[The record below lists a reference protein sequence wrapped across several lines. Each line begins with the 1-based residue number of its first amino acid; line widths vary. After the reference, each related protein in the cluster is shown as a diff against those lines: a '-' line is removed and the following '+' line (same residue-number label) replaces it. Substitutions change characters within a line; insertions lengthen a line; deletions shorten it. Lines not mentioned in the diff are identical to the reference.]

1 VPKVAGTPRKFL
13 GARSRRNA
21 LAVLGLGALALAL
34 AGCRQVLGLGGF
46 SESTASS
53 ASSAGS
59 AGSGG
64 GAVCDTCAPTEC
76 VPFDSSRLALLRPD
90 GTRPP
95 LPQGTGTGGD
105 TSTVAASTGE
115 AGQPDGNL
123 CSALSNPVFVAGSSA
138 ASSFLQRF
146 GENLSATGEITLLY
160 QSAGS
165 CVGVDAIVNNTLLG
179 GTATYWAGP
188 DDQRT
193 CNLDAAGTAVDLGIS
208 DVFAATCPQFS
219 LVTDL
224 PADVADEP
232 GPVQTMGFV
241 VPASSTETAISADAA
256 YFVYGFGSGSGVAP
270 WTDESDILQ
279 RTSVSGTQS
288 LIASVIGVPPGK
300 FHGVMN
306 QSSSDLLAQLVS
318 LGRSDDTAEKGI
330 GILVAGDADNNRA
343 QVRLLPF
350 QEAGQGCG
358 YYPDSSPTSLD
369 KQNVRDGH
377 YPIWGP
383 LHFLTRNPSTKT
395 QRLLS
400 YLTGTAAI
408 QGLDLI
414 QVYVQSRVLPR
425 CAMRVTRSTD
435 GGHLTPYQPANP
447 CGCYFEQQ
455 ATGSTRCNACTTS
468 SDCPDS
474 APQCSLGFCEQ

>member
-1 VPKVAGTPRKFL
+1 VARVPGRARRGPHQGSVVRAFGAG
-13 GARSRRNA
+13 
-21 LAVLGLGALALAL
+21 AVLFALG
-34 AGCRQVLGLGGF
+34 GCRQVLGLGGY
-46 SESTASS
+46 SEGTLGS
-53 ASSAGS
+53 AGSAGS
-59 AGSGG
+59 AGSGT
-64 GAVCDTCAPTEC
+64 CDTCAPTEC
-76 VPFDSSRLALLRPD
+76 VPFDSSRLTLLGPD
-90 GTRPP
+90 GTRPA
-95 LPQGTGTGGD
+95 LPQATGSGGD
-105 TSTVAASTGE
+105 TSTVAASPGA
-115 AGQPDGNL
+115 AGQPEGDS
-123 CSALSNPVFVAGSSA
+123 CSSLVNPVFVAGSSA
-138 ASSFLQRF
+138 AKPFLQRF
-146 GENLSATGEITLLY
+146 GENLTATDEMTLVY

-165 CVGVDAIVNNTLLG
+165 CVGVDAIVNNTRLG

-188 DDQRT
+188 GDERT
-193 CNLDAAGTAVDLGIS
+193 CNLDAAGSAVDLGIS

-219 LVTDL
+219 LVSDL
-224 PADVADEP
+224 PADVTDDP

-241 VPASSTETAISADAA
+241 VPASSAETAISADAA
-256 YFVYGFGSGSGVAP
+256 YFVYGFGNGSGVEP

-288 LIASVIGVPPGK
+288 LIASVIGVPPAK

-306 QSSSDLLAQLVS
+306 GSSTDLLAQLVS
-318 LGRSDDTAEKGI
+318 LGRTDETAAKAI
-330 GILVAGDADNNRA
+330 GILVAGDADNNRS

-350 QEAGQGCG
+350 QEPGASCG

-383 LHFLTRNPSTKT
+383 LHFLTRNPSALT
-395 QRLLS
+395 QRLIS
-400 YLTGTAAI
+400 YLTGTLTI
-408 QGLDLI
+408 HGLDLI

-455 ATGSTRCNACTTS
+455 ATGATRCKACSTS
-468 SDCPDS
+468 AECPDS